1 MIGFG
6 RGDYFNG
13 QVYGEM
19 IVSDAENK
27 KRSGF
32 LPELNYEKLVEKIAA
47 WLEGWLLFAMPRP
60 GELMDL
66 LSDAFLLVMKSKRKL
81 LTMENY
87 YEFMEGEN
95 ISAYET
101 GKRPLTR
108 KAAAKIGEA
117 LGEDPAKFF
126 LHCNN
131 AKRPGAKRKHSTRAA
146 E

>member
-19 IVSDAENK
+19 IVADAENK

-66 LSDAFLLVMKSKRKL
+66 LSDAFLLVMKAKRKL

-87 YEFMEGEN
+87 YEFMEGLRNDVIRYMAKKHEKYSIGFKTN
-95 ISAYET
+95 IT
-101 GKRPLTR
+101 KTTKGKR
-108 KAAAKIGEA
+108 
-117 LGEDPAKFF
+117 
-126 LHCNN
+126 
-131 AKRPGAKRKHSTRAA
+131 
-146 E
+146 